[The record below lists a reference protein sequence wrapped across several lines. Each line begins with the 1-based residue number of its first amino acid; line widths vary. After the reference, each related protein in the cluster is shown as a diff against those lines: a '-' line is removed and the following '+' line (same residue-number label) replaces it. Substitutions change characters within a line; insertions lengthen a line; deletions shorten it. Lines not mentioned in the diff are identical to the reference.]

1 VRRAPAVIALAIA
14 DRQDGCLTHGQLV
27 GAGLSLEEITG
38 LLEQKI
44 VLPVHRALYVVATEG
59 LRTRQLQTCALL
71 RATPLGGLSH
81 RTGCES
87 RGLLPPRTDVV
98 EVTSSRRGLARV
110 LRTRVPM
117 RDTGRPGT
125 IITTRAAEP
134 LTDITAIDGLP
145 ALPLARCLVDLAG
158 RHGTR
163 DARRAWREAD
173 FLGLLI
179 REDIERELSTGSR
192 RPGMPAIRELLAR
205 EGIVGQGRDLRSRNE
220 RRFLKMLEAA
230 GLPTPLVNVPQRFGA
245 VVYRPDFFFVLE
257 RVAVEIDG
265 SGHGREFAIDQDIA
279 RELAMREHDID
290 VLRFPDDI
298 AYARTAW
305 CVDQIGERLDARR
318 SNSAA

>member
-1 VRRAPAVIALAIA
+1 MRRAPAAVALAIA

-27 GAGLSLEEITG
+27 GAGLSLQEITG
-38 LLEQKI
+38 LLERKI

-59 LRTRQLQTCALL
+59 LSMGQLQTCALL

-81 RTGCES
+81 RTGCEA
-87 RGLLPPRTDVV
+87 RGLLPPRVDVV
-98 EVTSSRRGLARV
+98 EVASSRRGLARA

-134 LTDITAIDGLP
+134 LTEITAVGGLP

-158 RHGTR
+158 RHGAG

-173 FLGLLI
+173 FLGVLV
-179 REDIERELSTGSR
+179 RDEIERELATGSR
-192 RPGMPAIRELLAR
+192 RPGMPAIRKLLDR

-220 RRFLKMLEAA
+220 HRFLKMLEAA
-230 GLPTPLVNVPQRFGA
+230 GFPTPLVNVPQRFGS

-265 SGHGREFAIDQDIA
+265 SGHGRAFAIDQDIA
-279 RELAMREHDID
+279 RELAMREHDIE

-298 AYARTAW
+298 AYARAAW
-305 CVDQIGERLDARR
+305 CVEQIGQRLDARR
-318 SNSAA
+318 SRGAA